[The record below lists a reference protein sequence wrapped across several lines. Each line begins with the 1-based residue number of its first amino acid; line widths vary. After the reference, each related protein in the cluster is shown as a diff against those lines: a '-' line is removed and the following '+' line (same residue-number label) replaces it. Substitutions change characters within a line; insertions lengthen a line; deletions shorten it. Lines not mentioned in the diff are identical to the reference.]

1 VVCSVLGRTI
11 DRAEWLRSLAW
22 DAIQVNSIPRGPS
35 VSLFSRLRAVVSG
48 DDYLDGGY
56 DDELDYDSG
65 DLDQPAST
73 GTSSSRSSAL
83 ALTSDF
89 SSDDPFA
96 GTNVIGMP
104 GISTSAAE
112 VTLMEPRSFDE
123 MPRAIQALR
132 ERKTVILNLTMME
145 PDQAQRAVDFV
156 AGGTFAIDGHQE
168 RVGESIF
175 LFAPSCVTVTTAGG
189 EESAS
194 PTVVSR
200 DSDLDQPAAPSPAW
214 SRQDGAL

>member
-1 VVCSVLGRTI
+1 L
-11 DRAEWLRSLAW
+11 L
-22 DAIQVNSIPRGPS
+22 
-35 VSLFSRLRAVVSG
+35 SRLRAVVSG
-48 DDYLDGGY
+48 DDYLDGY
-56 DDELDYDSG
+56 DDELDYDQG
-65 DLDQPAST
+65 DGTEANAT
-73 GTSSSRSSAL
+73 GSVNRSSAL
-83 ALTSDF
+83 ALSNDF
-89 SSDDPFA
+89 SLGEDPFA

-104 GISTSAAE
+104 GIASSAAE

-175 LFAPSCVTVTTAGG
+175 LFAPSCVTVTTASSD
-189 EESAS
+189 EASS
-194 PTVVSR
+194 PTIVSR
-200 DSDLDQPAAPSPAW
+200 ETPQEQEAAPSPAW
-214 SRQDGAL
+214 GRQDFGASVG

>member
-1 VVCSVLGRTI
+1 MKAPQE
-11 DRAEWLRSLAW
+11 DR
-22 DAIQVNSIPRGPS
+22 S

-48 DDYLDGGY
+48 DDYLDGDY
-56 DDELDYDSG
+56 DEELDYAGEEMQD
-65 DLDQPAST
+65 PAPPT
-73 GTSSSRSSAL
+73 SRSSAL
-83 ALTSDF
+83 ALSSDF
-89 SSDDPFA
+89 STDDPFT

-189 EESAS
+189 EEISS
-194 PTVVSR
+194 PTTVSR
-200 DSDLDQPAAPSPAW
+200 ELGHEQEAAPSPAW
-214 SRQDGAL
+214 GRQDTAI

>member
-1 VVCSVLGRTI
+1 M
-11 DRAEWLRSLAW
+11 SL
-22 DAIQVNSIPRGPS
+22 
-35 VSLFSRLRAVVSG
+35 LSRLRAVVSG
-48 DDYLDGGY
+48 DDYLDGY
-56 DDELDYDSG
+56 DDDELDYDQG
-65 DLDQPAST
+65 EVPETTST
-73 GTSSSRSSAL
+73 TRPGAL

-89 SSDDPFA
+89 QVGDPFA

-104 GISTSAAE
+104 GISTAAAE

-168 RVGESIF
+168 RMGESIF
-175 LFAPSCVTVTTAGG
+175 LFAPSCVTVTTASS
-189 EESAS
+189 EEASSPTIVARESA
-194 PTVVSR
+194 PEQ
-200 DSDLDQPAAPSPAW
+200 DAAPSPAW
-214 SRQDGAL
+214 GRQDFGASVG